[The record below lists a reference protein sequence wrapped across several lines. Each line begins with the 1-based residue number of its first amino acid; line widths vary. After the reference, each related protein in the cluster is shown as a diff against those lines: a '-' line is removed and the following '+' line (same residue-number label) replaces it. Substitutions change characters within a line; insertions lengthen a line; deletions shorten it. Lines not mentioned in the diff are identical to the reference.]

1 LGGPLSRDRP
11 GNRGGGIV
19 IRDCIGLAA
28 LFVLLYAALVAGA
41 WIEDSFLGMG
51 V

>member
-19 IRDCIGLAA
+19 IRDCIGPAVI
-28 LFVLLYAALVAGA
+28 FVLLYAALIVTP
-41 WIEDSFLGMG
+41 
-51 V
+51 